1 MILSLLGTSTVSVIG
16 VIGILAAFVSV
27 ITEVLKGIIP
37 KSFPTK
43 LLVLIISFI
52 VTILTIIVFCEIS
65 FKMIAAGIIGSFVV
79 SFVSM
84 YGFDSLKSIF
94 DRFVKSNSGGED

>member
-1 MILSLLGTSTVSVIG
+1 MILSLLGTSTASVIG
-16 VIGILAAFVSV
+16 VIGILAAFVSI

-43 LLVLIISFI
+43 LLVLIISLI
-52 VTILTIIVFCEIS
+52 VTVLAIILFCEIN
-65 FKMIAAGIIGSFVV
+65 FKMISAGIIGSFVV

-94 DRFVKSNSGGED
+94 DRFAKGSNRGED

>member
-1 MILSLLGTSTVSVIG
+1 MILSLLGTSTASVIG
-16 VIGILAAFVSV
+16 VIGILAAFVSI
-27 ITEVLKGIIP
+27 ITEILKGIIP
-37 KSFPTK
+37 KFFPTK
-43 LLVLIISFI
+43 LLVLIISLI
-52 VTILTIIVFCEIS
+52 VTVLAIILFCEIN

-94 DRFVKSNSGGED
+94 DRFTKGSNRGED

>member
-1 MILSLLGTSTVSVIG
+1 MILSLLGTSTASVIG
-16 VIGILAAFVSV
+16 VIGALAAFVSI
-27 ITEVLKGIIP
+27 ITEVLKGIVP

-43 LLVLIISFI
+43 LLVLIISLI
-52 VTILTIIVFCEIS
+52 ITVLAVILFCEIN
-65 FKMIAAGIIGSFVV
+65 FKMITAGIVGSFVV

-94 DRFVKSNSGGED
+94 DRFTKGSNRGED

>member
-1 MILSLLGTSTVSVIG
+1 MILSLLGTSTASVIG
-16 VIGILAAFVSV
+16 VIGILAAFVSI
-27 ITEVLKGIIP
+27 ITEVLKEIIP

-43 LLVLIISFI
+43 LLVLIISLI
-52 VTILTIIVFCEIS
+52 VTVLAVIFFCEIS

-94 DRFVKSNSGGED
+94 DRFMKNNGGED

>member
-1 MILSLLGTSTVSVIG
+1 MILSLLGTSTASVIG
-16 VIGILAAFVSV
+16 VIGVLAAFVSI

-43 LLVLIISFI
+43 LLVLIISLI
-52 VTILTIIVFCEIS
+52 VTVLAIILFCEIN

-79 SFVSM
+79 SLASM

-94 DRFVKSNSGGED
+94 DRFTKGNNRGED

>member
-1 MILSLLGTSTVSVIG
+1 MILSLLGTSTASVIG
-16 VIGILAAFVSV
+16 IIGVLAAFVSI
-27 ITEVLKGIIP
+27 ITEVLKGIVP

-43 LLVLIISFI
+43 LLVLIISLI
-52 VTILTIIVFCEIS
+52 VTVLAIIVFCEVS
-65 FKMIAAGIIGSFVV
+65 FKMIVAGIMGSFVV

-94 DRFVKSNSGGED
+94 DRFTKGSNRGED

>member
-1 MILSLLGTSTVSVIG
+1 MILSLLGTSTASVIG
-16 VIGILAAFVSV
+16 TIGILAAFVSI

-43 LLVLIISFI
+43 SLVLIISLI
-52 VTILTIIVFCEIS
+52 ITVLAVILFCDIS

-94 DRFVKSNSGGED
+94 DRFIKNNGGGED

>member
-1 MILSLLGTSTVSVIG
+1 MILSLLGTSTASVIG
-16 VIGILAAFVSV
+16 TIGILAAFVSI

-43 LLVLIISFI
+43 LLVLII
-52 VTILTIIVFCEIS
+52 ILFCEIS

-94 DRFVKSNSGGED
+94 DRFTKGSNGGED

>member
-1 MILSLLGTSTVSVIG
+1 MQGDIVI
-16 VIGILAAFVSV
+16 IS
-27 ITEVLKGIIP
+27 
-37 KSFPTK
+37 
-43 LLVLIISFI
+43 LIIT
-52 VTILTIIVFCEIS
+52 VLAVILFCEIS

-94 DRFVKSNSGGED
+94 DRFTKGSNRGED